1 MYIFTALKEQPSS
14 LSSLKKQQP
23 VTTTLTVY
31 LNQER
36 STASCKPNYAWIPEI
51 SGHRRR
57 GEMQQS

>member
-1 MYIFTALKEQPSS
+1 MYLQTETRKFCHYLMYIFTALKEQPSS

-36 STASCKPNYAWIPEI
+36 STASCKPNYA
-51 SGHRRR
+51 
-57 GEMQQS
+57 